1 MFYDST
7 LTQLNTQPNTA
18 ALQWSVELT
27 VTGGD
32 AVGGFLIINR
42 CDSVAGEML

>member
-1 MFYDST
+1 MFDDST
-7 LTQLNTQPNTA
+7 LEFNTQPNTA

-32 AVGGFLIINR
+32 AVGGFLIIHR